1 MDQSITDFIKRTQG
15 ESVIVTGWVLV
26 AATAEGALAGAP
38 LGFTIANSDGMPAY
52 AKIGLLNSAVGSIE
66 NENLFLAWED
76 RKLGPNPP
84 F

>member
-26 AATAEGALAGAP
+26 AATAEGAIAGAP

-52 AKIGLLNSAVGSIE
+52 AKIGLLSSAVGSIE
-66 NENLFLAWED
+66 NENMFLAWEG

>member
-1 MDQSITDFIKRTQG
+1 MDQTVTDFIKSHQG

-26 AATAEGALAGAP
+26 AATAEGAVAGAP
-38 LGFTIANSDGMPAY
+38 LGFTMASSDGMASFS
-52 AKIGLLNSAVGSIE
+52 KVGLLESAVRSIHDDTM
-66 NENLFLAWED
+66 FLAWED